1 MRVYYICGY
10 DICVEKNLRFN
21 KVWVKVE
28 KEKIIGFVK
37 FGGSWVIRFIR
48 WNVYLV
54 SLVF

>member
-37 FGGSWVIRFIR
+37 VGGSWVIRFIR